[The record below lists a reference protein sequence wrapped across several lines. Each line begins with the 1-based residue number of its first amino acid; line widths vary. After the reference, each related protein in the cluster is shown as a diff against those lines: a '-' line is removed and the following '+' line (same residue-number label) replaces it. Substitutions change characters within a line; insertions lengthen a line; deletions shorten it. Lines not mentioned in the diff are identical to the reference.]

1 MFFFNIYL
9 NEEKFF
15 FRIILNKNLVCMFKN
30 ISFA

>member
-1 MFFFNIYL
+1 MFFLNIYL

-15 FRIILNKNLVCMFKN
+15 FRIILNKNLVCIFKN

>member
-15 FRIILNKNLVCMFKN
+15 FRIILNKNLVCIFKN